1 MTVDRKGSGISGPVA
16 ADLLSVFIE
25 NPEPV
30 LGCEATGEV
39 RFVNPAAEALLSE
52 VGLAAEELLPA
63 DHESRIQ
70 AICAGEGQGANVE
83 IGVLDRLF
91 IWRYP
96 GRPVAGWVY
105 LQAREVTESRR
116 TGEALRAALQ
126 DTRMRRAESMG
137 LLAAARA
144 ILGSADLNAS
154 MQGIFEAC
162 KNLLGATA
170 GIAVL
175 KTTEEDEAEVVLLD
189 LGFHPSEVDATR
201 PISLTRVS
209 RRIFGTGEA
218 FFIND
223 FGGSELAAGLPE
235 GHMPL
240 SNVLFAPMSAEGR
253 VVGFLGFANKPGD
266 FNENDAQM
274 AASFGEQA
282 AIAFQ
287 RREAQKELQLA
298 ATVFDE
304 AGEGILITDAD
315 NKIVAFNKAAER
327 ITGYTAEEALGEEP
341 RLLKSER
348 HDVDFYRNMWT
359 SLIEAGAWQGEI
371 YNRRRD
377 SGVYPQW
384 TSITAVRGDDGQVTN
399 YIAVFT
405 DTSEKKL
412 SEERIQYLAQHD
424 ALTSLP
430 NRMVLRDRLQQA
442 LVQARA
448 GSRSVVL
455 LFFGLDRFKSIND
468 SLGHPAGDAVLIETA
483 RRIAGSVDEGC
494 TLARPGGDEFA
505 LLLPDLDGPEAAGQV
520 AIEAA
525 KRMAD
530 LLYGAMTIEDRE
542 VFVTASIGIAI
553 YPQDAETELDLV
565 KNAET
570 AMYHAKE
577 QGGGSYQF
585 YAAEMNAAAL
595 KNLTL
600 ENDLRR
606 GLERDE
612 LVVFYQPLVDA
623 KTHKTVA
630 AEALVRWMH
639 PTRGLVPPFE
649 FIPLAEETGLIVKLG
664 LIVMQKAAVQNRAWR
679 DAGLPPIRISIN
691 LSAKQFNQEDLVEV
705 IEGILADA
713 GLDPRG
719 IEVEVTES
727 TIMSDIDRAADTL
740 TELQKRGIP
749 ILMDDFGTG
758 YSSLAYLRRLPI
770 DTLKIDRSFV
780 SKLTESLDDAAIV
793 VAMIQLAH
801 TLGMSVVAEGVE
813 QEQELIFLAENRCDE
828 IQGFYF
834 SKPVPAEEFEERLK
848 REQ

>member
-1 MTVDRKGSGISGPVA
+1 MVEDREQGGVSRPVDS
-16 ADLLSVFIE
+16 DLLILLME

-30 LGCEATGEV
+30 LGCAPGGEI
-39 RFVNPAAEALLSE
+39 RFVNPAAEALIEDVRLG
-52 VGLAAEELLPA
+52 VEELLPA
-63 DHESRIQ
+63 DHAARITAAFEGGGQ
-70 AICAGEGQGANVE
+70 AANVE
-83 IGVLDRLF
+83 VGLLDRLF

-96 GRPVAGWVY
+96 SRSVGDWVY

-116 TGEALRAALQ
+116 AAEALRAALQ

-144 ILGSADLNAS
+144 ILGSADFNAAI
-154 MQGIFEAC
+154 QGIFEAC

-170 GIAVL
+170 GLVL
-175 KTTEEDEAEVVLLD
+175 LKDSEDGEAEVLLLD
-189 LGFHPSEVDATR
+189 PGFLPSEVDPGL
-201 PISLTRVS
+201 PIRLPWIS
-209 RRIFGTGEA
+209 RQIFGTGEPVFLNNFA
-218 FFIND
+218 DSPI
-223 FGGSELAAGLPE
+223 AGNLPE
-235 GHMPL
+235 GHMSL
-240 SNVLFAPMSAEGR
+240 ENLLFVPMRAEGR
-253 VVGFLGFANKPGD
+253 VVGLLGFANKPGGFVD
-266 FNENDAQM
+266 NDARM
-274 AASFGEQA
+274 ATSFGEQA

-304 AGEGILITDAD
+304 AGEGILITDTD
-315 NKIVAFNKAAER
+315 NRIVAFNKAAER
-327 ITGYTAEEALGEEP
+327 ITGYSAAEVIGQDP
-341 RLLKSER
+341 RLFNSGH
-348 HDVDFYRNMWT
+348 HDLDFYRNLWT
-359 SLIEAGAWQGEI
+359 ALSETGAWQGEI

-377 SGVYPQW
+377 GNVFPQW
-384 TSITAVRGDDGQVTN
+384 TSITAVRNAERQLTN
-399 YIAVFT
+399 FISVFT
-405 DTSEKKL
+405 DSSEKKI
-412 SEERIQYLAQHD
+412 SEERIQFLAQHD
-424 ALTSLP
+424 VLTSLP
-430 NRMVLRDRLQQA
+430 NRMVMRDRLQQA
-442 LVQARA
+442 LAQARA
-448 GSRSVVL
+448 NSRSVAL
-455 LFFGLDRFKSIND
+455 LFLGLDRFKSIND
-468 SLGHPAGDAVLIETA
+468 SLGHPAGDAVLLETA
-483 RRIAGSVDEGC
+483 RRIAEAVGEDS

-505 LLLPDLDGPEAAGQV
+505 LIIPNLKASEAAQSAV
-520 AIEAA
+520 EAA

-530 LLYGAMTIEDRE
+530 LLYGVMTIEDRE
-542 VFVTASIGIAI
+542 VFLTGSIGIAM
-553 YPQDAETELDLV
+553 YPQDAENDRDLI
-565 KNAET
+565 KNAEK

-612 LVVFYQPLVDA
+612 LVVFYQPIIDA
-623 KTHKTVA
+623 KTLKTVA

-639 PTRGLVPPFE
+639 PTRGLVQPFE
-649 FIPLAEETGLIVKLG
+649 FITLAEETGLIVKLG
-664 LIVMQKAAVQNRAWR
+664 LIVMQQAARQNQAWR
-679 DAGLPPIRISIN
+679 EAGLPPIRISIN

-705 IEGILADA
+705 IQGILDAA

-719 IEVEVTES
+719 IEVEVTEN
-727 TIMSDIDRAADTL
+727 TIMNDIDRAAATL

-780 SKLTESLDDAAIV
+780 SKMTESLDDAAIV

-813 QEQELIFLAENRCDE
+813 KEEELIFLAENRCNE

-834 SKPVPAEEFEERLK
+834 SKPVPAEEFEKRL
-848 REQ
+848 RAEC